1 MDENLKPNRK
11 NIIKE
16 RKKMMKRK
24 LYIIA
29 TVIALL
35 LTACGKK
42 SDENVV
48 KIAYLPITH
57 ALPLAGLE
65 KADGVKVEL
74 VKYGSWPELLDALN
88 TGRVD
93 AASVLIEL
101 AMKAKAQG
109 VGLTAVALG
118 HTDGN
123 VIVVT
128 PEINSAKDLKGKTFA
143 IPHRASSHHILLQE
157 ALAKD
162 GLTID
167 DVNVVEMAPPEMP
180 SALANKQIAGYCVA
194 EPFGAA
200 GVLASKG
207 KVLYRSDELWQDG
220 ICCGLVVNDKAY
232 KEKKALID
240 KVVAAYEKQG
250 KTLADKD
257 VALNKAKGMLTQPED
272 VLRQSLQ
279 WINYSDLRITKE
291 AYDDLAEKVKKYGI
305 IDNPPTYENFVR

>member
-1 MDENLKPNRK
+1 
-11 NIIKE
+11 
-16 RKKMMKRK
+16 MKTR

-29 TVIALL
+29 TLTVLL

-42 SDENVV
+42 NDENVV
-48 KIAYLPITH
+48 RIAYLPITH

-101 AMKAKAQG
+101 AMEAKAQG
-109 VGLTAVALG
+109 IGLTAVALG

-128 PEINSAKDLKGKTFA
+128 QDVNSAKDLKGKTFA

-200 GVLASKG
+200 GVLTSKG
-207 KVLYRSDELWQDG
+207 KVLYRSDELWHES

-240 KVVAAYEKQG
+240 KVITLYEKQG
-250 KTLADKD
+250 KELSDKE
-257 VALNKAKGMLTQPED
+257 VALSKAKTLLTQGEE

-279 WINYSDLRITKE
+279 WINYANLKIKKE
-291 AYDDLAEKVKKYGI
+291 AYDDLSEKVKKYGI
-305 IDNPPTYENFVR
+305 IDNPPTFEDFVK

>member
-1 MDENLKPNRK
+1 
-11 NIIKE
+11 
-16 RKKMMKRK
+16 MKTK

-29 TVIALL
+29 TLTVLL

-42 SDENVV
+42 NDENVV
-48 KIAYLPITH
+48 RIAYLPITH

-109 VGLTAVALG
+109 IGLTAVALG

-128 PEINSAKDLKGKTFA
+128 QDVNSAKDLKGKTLA

-200 GVLASKG
+200 GVLTSKG
-207 KVLYRSDELWQDG
+207 KVLYRSDELWHES

-232 KEKKALID
+232 KEKKVLID
-240 KVVAAYEKQG
+240 KVITLYEKQG
-250 KTLADKD
+250 KELSDKE
-257 VALNKAKGMLTQPED
+257 VALSKAKTLLTQGDE

-279 WINYSDLRITKE
+279 WINYANLKIKKE
-291 AYDDLAEKVKKYGI
+291 AYDDLSEKVKKYGI
-305 IDNPPTYENFVR
+305 IDNPPTFEDFVK

>member
-1 MDENLKPNRK
+1 
-11 NIIKE
+11 
-16 RKKMMKRK
+16 MKTR

-29 TVIALL
+29 TLTVLL

-42 SDENVV
+42 NDENVV
-48 KIAYLPITH
+48 RIAYLPITH

-65 KADGVKVEL
+65 KADGVKAEL

-109 VGLTAVALG
+109 IGLTAVALG

-128 PEINSAKDLKGKTFA
+128 QDVNSAKDLKGKTFA

-200 GVLASKG
+200 GVLTSKG
-207 KVLYRSDELWQDG
+207 KVLYRSDELWHES

-232 KEKKALID
+232 KEKNALID
-240 KVVAAYEKQG
+240 KVITLYEKQG
-250 KTLADKD
+250 KELSDKE
-257 VALNKAKGMLTQPED
+257 VALSKAKTLLTQGEE

-279 WINYSDLRITKE
+279 WINYANLKIKKE
-291 AYDDLAEKVKKYGI
+291 AYDDLSEKVKKYGI
-305 IDNPPTYENFVR
+305 IDNPPTFEDFVK

>member
-1 MDENLKPNRK
+1 
-11 NIIKE
+11 
-16 RKKMMKRK
+16 MKTR

-29 TVIALL
+29 TLTVLL

-42 SDENVV
+42 NDENVV
-48 KIAYLPITH
+48 RIAYLPITH

-109 VGLTAVALG
+109 IGLTAVALG

-128 PEINSAKDLKGKTFA
+128 PDINSAKDLKGKTLA

-200 GVLASKG
+200 GVLTSKG
-207 KVLYRSDELWQDG
+207 KVLYRSDELWHES

-240 KVVAAYEKQG
+240 KVITLYEKQG
-250 KTLADKD
+250 KELSDKE
-257 VALNKAKGMLTQPED
+257 VALSRAKTLLTQGEE

-279 WINYSDLRITKE
+279 WINYANLKIKKE
-291 AYDDLAEKVKKYGI
+291 AYDDLSEKVKKYGI
-305 IDNPPTYENFVR
+305 IDNPPTFEDFVK

>member
-1 MDENLKPNRK
+1 
-11 NIIKE
+11 
-16 RKKMMKRK
+16 MKAR

-29 TVIALL
+29 TLTILL

-42 SDENVV
+42 NDENVV
-48 KIAYLPITH
+48 RIAYLPITH

-93 AASVLIEL
+93 AASVLVEL

-109 VGLTAVALG
+109 IGLTAVALG

-128 PEINSAKDLKGKTFA
+128 QDVNSAKDLKGKTFA

-167 DVNVVEMAPPEMP
+167 DVNVVEMAPPELP

-200 GVLASKG
+200 GVLTGKG
-207 KVLYRSDELWQDG
+207 KVLYRSDELWHES

-240 KVVAAYEKQG
+240 KVITLYEKQG
-250 KTLADKD
+250 KELSDKE
-257 VALNKAKGMLTQPED
+257 VALSKAKTLLTQGEE

-279 WINYSDLRITKE
+279 WINYANLKIKKE
-291 AYDDLAEKVKKYGI
+291 AYDDLSEKVKKYGI
-305 IDNPPTYENFVR
+305 IDNPPTFEDFVK

>member
-1 MDENLKPNRK
+1 
-11 NIIKE
+11 
-16 RKKMMKRK
+16 MKTR

-29 TVIALL
+29 TLTALL

-42 SDENVV
+42 NDENVV
-48 KIAYLPITH
+48 RIAYLPITH

-109 VGLTAVALG
+109 IGLTAVALG

-128 PEINSAKDLKGKTFA
+128 QDVNSAKDLKGKTFA

-200 GVLASKG
+200 GVLTSKG
-207 KVLYRSDELWQDG
+207 KVLYRSDELWHES

-240 KVVAAYEKQG
+240 NVITLYEKQG
-250 KTLADKD
+250 KELSDKE
-257 VALNKAKGMLTQPED
+257 VALSKAKTLLTQGEE

-279 WINYSDLRITKE
+279 WINYANLKIKKE
-291 AYDDLAEKVKKYGI
+291 AYDDLSEKVKKYGI
-305 IDNPPTYENFVR
+305 IDNPPTFEDFVK

>member
-1 MDENLKPNRK
+1 
-11 NIIKE
+11 
-16 RKKMMKRK
+16 MKTR

-29 TVIALL
+29 TLTVLL

-42 SDENVV
+42 NDENVV
-48 KIAYLPITH
+48 RIAYLPITH

-109 VGLTAVALG
+109 IGLTAVALG

-128 PEINSAKDLKGKTFA
+128 QDVNSAKDLKGKTFA

-200 GVLASKG
+200 GVLTSKG
-207 KVLYRSDELWQDG
+207 KVLYRSDELWHES

-232 KEKKALID
+232 KEKKVLID
-240 KVVAAYEKQG
+240 KVITLYEKQG
-250 KTLADKD
+250 KELSDKE
-257 VALNKAKGMLTQPED
+257 VALSKAKTLLTQGEE

-279 WINYSDLRITKE
+279 WINYANLKIKKE
-291 AYDDLAEKVKKYGI
+291 AYDDLSEKVKKYGI
-305 IDNPPTYENFVR
+305 IDNPPTFEDFVK

>member
-1 MDENLKPNRK
+1 
-11 NIIKE
+11 
-16 RKKMMKRK
+16 MKTR

-29 TVIALL
+29 TLTVLL

-42 SDENVV
+42 NDENVV
-48 KIAYLPITH
+48 RIAYLPITH

-109 VGLTAVALG
+109 IGLTAVALG

-128 PEINSAKDLKGKTFA
+128 QDVNSAKDLKGKTFA

-200 GVLASKG
+200 GVLTSKG
-207 KVLYRSDELWQDG
+207 KVLYRSDELWHES

-240 KVVAAYEKQG
+240 KVITLYEKQG
-250 KTLADKD
+250 KELSDKE
-257 VALNKAKGMLTQPED
+257 VALSKAKTLLTQGEE

-279 WINYSDLRITKE
+279 WINYANLKIKKE
-291 AYDDLAEKVKKYGI
+291 AYDGLSEKVKKYGI
-305 IDNPPTYENFVR
+305 IDNPPTFEDFVK

>member
-1 MDENLKPNRK
+1 
-11 NIIKE
+11 
-16 RKKMMKRK
+16 MKTR

-29 TVIALL
+29 TLTVLL

-42 SDENVV
+42 NDENVV
-48 KIAYLPITH
+48 RIAYLPITH

-109 VGLTAVALG
+109 IGLTAVALG

-128 PEINSAKDLKGKTFA
+128 PDINSAKDLKGKTLA

-200 GVLASKG
+200 GVLTSKG
-207 KVLYRSDELWQDG
+207 KVLYRSDELWHES

-240 KVVAAYEKQG
+240 KVITLYEKQG
-250 KTLADKD
+250 KELSDKE
-257 VALNKAKGMLTQPED
+257 VALSKAKTLLTQGEE

-279 WINYSDLRITKE
+279 WINYANLKIKKE
-291 AYDDLAEKVKKYGI
+291 AYDDLSEKVKKYGI
-305 IDNPPTYENFVR
+305 IDNPPTFEDFVK

>member
-1 MDENLKPNRK
+1 
-11 NIIKE
+11 
-16 RKKMMKRK
+16 MKTR

-29 TVIALL
+29 TLTVLL

-42 SDENVV
+42 NDDNVV
-48 KIAYLPITH
+48 RIAYLPITH

-109 VGLTAVALG
+109 IGLTAVALG

-128 PEINSAKDLKGKTFA
+128 PDINSAKDLKGKTLA

-207 KVLYRSDELWQDG
+207 KVLYRSDELWHES

-240 KVVAAYEKQG
+240 KVITLYEKQG
-250 KTLADKD
+250 KELSDKE
-257 VALNKAKGMLTQPED
+257 VALSKAKTLLTQGEE

-279 WINYSDLRITKE
+279 WINYANLKIKKE
-291 AYDDLAEKVKKYGI
+291 AYDDLSEKVKKYGI
-305 IDNPPTYENFVR
+305 IDNPPTFEDFVK

>member
-1 MDENLKPNRK
+1 
-11 NIIKE
+11 
-16 RKKMMKRK
+16 MKTR

-29 TVIALL
+29 TLTVLL

-42 SDENVV
+42 NDENVV
-48 KIAYLPITH
+48 RIAYLPITH

-109 VGLTAVALG
+109 IGLTAVALG

-128 PEINSAKDLKGKTFA
+128 QDVNSAKDLKGKTFA

-200 GVLASKG
+200 GVLTSKG
-207 KVLYRSDELWQDG
+207 KVLYRSDELWHES

-240 KVVAAYEKQG
+240 KVITLYEKQG
-250 KTLADKD
+250 KELSDKE
-257 VALNKAKGMLTQPED
+257 VALSKAKTLLTQGEE

-279 WINYSDLRITKE
+279 WINYANLKIKKE
-291 AYDDLAEKVKKYGI
+291 AYDDLSEKVKKYGI
-305 IDNPPTYENFVR
+305 IDNPPTYEDFVK

>member
-1 MDENLKPNRK
+1 
-11 NIIKE
+11 
-16 RKKMMKRK
+16 MKAR

-29 TVIALL
+29 TLTILL

-42 SDENVV
+42 NDENVV
-48 KIAYLPITH
+48 RIAYLPITH

-109 VGLTAVALG
+109 IGLTAVALG

-128 PEINSAKDLKGKTFA
+128 QDVNSAKDLKGKTFA

-167 DVNVVEMAPPEMP
+167 DVNVVEMAPPELP

-200 GVLASKG
+200 GVLTSKG
-207 KVLYRSDELWQDG
+207 KVLYRSDELWHES

-240 KVVAAYEKQG
+240 KVITLYEKQG
-250 KTLADKD
+250 KELSDKE
-257 VALNKAKGMLTQPED
+257 VALSKAKTLLTQGEE

-279 WINYSDLRITKE
+279 WINYANLKIKKE
-291 AYDDLAEKVKKYGI
+291 AYDDLSEKVKKYGI
-305 IDNPPTYENFVR
+305 IDNPPTFEDFVK

>member
-1 MDENLKPNRK
+1 
-11 NIIKE
+11 
-16 RKKMMKRK
+16 MKTR

-29 TVIALL
+29 TLTLLL

-42 SDENVV
+42 NDENVV
-48 KIAYLPITH
+48 RIAYLPITH

-74 VKYGSWPELLDALN
+74 VKYGSWPELLDALS

-109 VGLTAVALG
+109 IGLTAVALG

-128 PEINSAKDLKGKTFA
+128 QDVNSAKDLKGKTFA

-200 GVLASKG
+200 GVLTSKG
-207 KVLYRSDELWQDG
+207 KVLYRSDELWHES

-240 KVVAAYEKQG
+240 KVITLYEKQG
-250 KTLADKD
+250 KELSDKE
-257 VALNKAKGMLTQPED
+257 VALSKAKTLLTQGEE

-279 WINYSDLRITKE
+279 WINYANLKIKKE
-291 AYDDLAEKVKKYGI
+291 AYDDLSEKVKKYGI
-305 IDNPPTYENFVR
+305 IDNPPTFEDFVK

>member
-1 MDENLKPNRK
+1 
-11 NIIKE
+11 
-16 RKKMMKRK
+16 MKTR

-29 TVIALL
+29 TLTVLL

-42 SDENVV
+42 NDENVV
-48 KIAYLPITH
+48 RIAYLPITH

-109 VGLTAVALG
+109 IGLTAVALG

-128 PEINSAKDLKGKTFA
+128 QDVNSAKDLKGKTFA

-180 SALANKQIAGYCVA
+180 SALANKQIVGYCVA

-200 GVLASKG
+200 GVLTSKG
-207 KVLYRSDELWQDG
+207 KVLYRSDELWHES

-240 KVVAAYEKQG
+240 KVITLYEKQG
-250 KTLADKD
+250 KELSDKE
-257 VALNKAKGMLTQPED
+257 VALSKAKTLLTQGEE

-279 WINYSDLRITKE
+279 WINYANLKIKKE
-291 AYDDLAEKVKKYGI
+291 AYDDLSEKVKKYGI
-305 IDNPPTYENFVR
+305 IDNPPTFEDFVK

>member
-1 MDENLKPNRK
+1 
-11 NIIKE
+11 
-16 RKKMMKRK
+16 MKTR

-29 TVIALL
+29 TLTVLL

-42 SDENVV
+42 NDENVV
-48 KIAYLPITH
+48 RIAYLPITH

-109 VGLTAVALG
+109 VGLTAAALG

-128 PEINSAKDLKGKTFA
+128 QDVNSAKDLKGKTFA

-200 GVLASKG
+200 GVLTSKG
-207 KVLYRSDELWQDG
+207 KVLYRSDELWHES

-240 KVVAAYEKQG
+240 KVITLYEKQG
-250 KTLADKD
+250 KELSDKE
-257 VALNKAKGMLTQPED
+257 VALSKAKTLLTQGEE

-279 WINYSDLRITKE
+279 WINYANLKIKKE
-291 AYDDLAEKVKKYGI
+291 AYDDLSEKVKKYGI
-305 IDNPPTYENFVR
+305 IDNPPTFEDFVK

>member
-1 MDENLKPNRK
+1 
-11 NIIKE
+11 
-16 RKKMMKRK
+16 MKTR

-29 TVIALL
+29 TLTVLL

-42 SDENVV
+42 NDENVV
-48 KIAYLPITH
+48 RIAYLPITH

-109 VGLTAVALG
+109 IGLTAVALG

-128 PEINSAKDLKGKTFA
+128 QDVNSAKDLKGKTFA

-200 GVLASKG
+200 GVLTSKG
-207 KVLYRSDELWQDG
+207 KVLYRSDELWHES

-232 KEKKALID
+232 KKKKALID
-240 KVVAAYEKQG
+240 KVITLYEKQG
-250 KTLADKD
+250 KELSDKE
-257 VALNKAKGMLTQPED
+257 VALSKAKTLLTQGEE

-279 WINYSDLRITKE
+279 WINYANLKIKKE
-291 AYDDLAEKVKKYGI
+291 AYDDLSEKVKKYGI
-305 IDNPPTYENFVR
+305 IDNPPTFEDFVK

>member
-1 MDENLKPNRK
+1 
-11 NIIKE
+11 
-16 RKKMMKRK
+16 MKTR

-29 TVIALL
+29 TLTVLL

-42 SDENVV
+42 NDENVV
-48 KIAYLPITH
+48 RIAYLPITH

-109 VGLTAVALG
+109 IGLTAVALG

-128 PEINSAKDLKGKTFA
+128 QDVNSAKDLKGKTFA

-200 GVLASKG
+200 GVLTSKG
-207 KVLYRSDELWQDG
+207 KVLYRSNELWHES

-240 KVVAAYEKQG
+240 KVITLYEKQG
-250 KTLADKD
+250 KELSDKE
-257 VALNKAKGMLTQPED
+257 VALSKAKTLLTQGEE

-279 WINYSDLRITKE
+279 WINYANLKIKKE
-291 AYDDLAEKVKKYGI
+291 AYDDLSEKVKKYGI
-305 IDNPPTYENFVR
+305 IDNPPTFEDFVK

>member
-1 MDENLKPNRK
+1 
-11 NIIKE
+11 
-16 RKKMMKRK
+16 MKTR

-29 TVIALL
+29 TLIVLL

-42 SDENVV
+42 NDENVV
-48 KIAYLPITH
+48 RIAYLPITH

-109 VGLTAVALG
+109 IGLTAVALG

-128 PEINSAKDLKGKTFA
+128 QDVNSAKDLKGKTFA

-200 GVLASKG
+200 GVLTSKG
-207 KVLYRSDELWQDG
+207 KVLYRSDELWHES

-240 KVVAAYEKQG
+240 KVITLYEKQG
-250 KTLADKD
+250 KELSDKE
-257 VALNKAKGMLTQPED
+257 VALSKAKTLLTQGEE

-279 WINYSDLRITKE
+279 WINYANLKIKKE
-291 AYDDLAEKVKKYGI
+291 AYDDLSEKVKKYGI
-305 IDNPPTYENFVR
+305 IDNPPTFEDFVK

>member
-1 MDENLKPNRK
+1 
-11 NIIKE
+11 
-16 RKKMMKRK
+16 MKTR

-29 TVIALL
+29 TLTVLL

-42 SDENVV
+42 NDENVV
-48 KIAYLPITH
+48 RIAYLPITH

-109 VGLTAVALG
+109 IGLTAVALG

-128 PEINSAKDLKGKTFA
+128 QDVNSAKDLKGKTFA
-143 IPHRASSHHILLQE
+143 IPHRASSHHILLQV

-200 GVLASKG
+200 GVLTSKG
-207 KVLYRSDELWQDG
+207 KVLYRSDELWHES

-240 KVVAAYEKQG
+240 KVITLYEKQG
-250 KTLADKD
+250 KELSDKE
-257 VALNKAKGMLTQPED
+257 VALSKAKTLLTQGEE

-279 WINYSDLRITKE
+279 WINYANLKIKKE
-291 AYDDLAEKVKKYGI
+291 AYDGLSEKVKKYGI
-305 IDNPPTYENFVR
+305 IDNPPTFEDFVK

>member
-1 MDENLKPNRK
+1 
-11 NIIKE
+11 
-16 RKKMMKRK
+16 MKTR

-29 TVIALL
+29 TLTVLL

-42 SDENVV
+42 NDENVV
-48 KIAYLPITH
+48 RIAYLPITH

-109 VGLTAVALG
+109 IGLTAVALG

-128 PEINSAKDLKGKTFA
+128 QDVNSAKDLKGKTFA

-207 KVLYRSDELWQDG
+207 KVLYRSDELWHES

-240 KVVAAYEKQG
+240 KVITLYEKQG
-250 KTLADKD
+250 KELSDKE
-257 VALNKAKGMLTQPED
+257 VALSKAKTLLTQGEE

-279 WINYSDLRITKE
+279 WINYANLKIKKE
-291 AYDDLAEKVKKYGI
+291 AYDDLSEKVKKYGI
-305 IDNPPTYENFVR
+305 IDNPPTFEDFVK

>member
-1 MDENLKPNRK
+1 
-11 NIIKE
+11 
-16 RKKMMKRK
+16 MKTR

-29 TVIALL
+29 TLTVLL

-42 SDENVV
+42 NDENVV
-48 KIAYLPITH
+48 RIAYLPITH

-109 VGLTAVALG
+109 IGLTAVALG

-128 PEINSAKDLKGKTFA
+128 QDVNSAKDLKGKTFA

-200 GVLASKG
+200 GGAVQK
-207 KVLYRSDELWQDG
+207 R
-220 ICCGLVVNDKAY
+220 
-232 KEKKALID
+232 
-240 KVVAAYEKQG
+240 
-250 KTLADKD
+250 
-257 VALNKAKGMLTQPED
+257 
-272 VLRQSLQ
+272 
-279 WINYSDLRITKE
+279 
-291 AYDDLAEKVKKYGI
+291 
-305 IDNPPTYENFVR
+305 

>member
-1 MDENLKPNRK
+1 
-11 NIIKE
+11 
-16 RKKMMKRK
+16 MKTR

-29 TVIALL
+29 TLTVLL

-42 SDENVV
+42 NDENVV
-48 KIAYLPITH
+48 RIAYLPITH

-74 VKYGSWPELLDALN
+74 MKYGSWPELLDALN

-101 AMKAKAQG
+101 AMKAKTQG
-109 VGLTAVALG
+109 IGLTAVALG

-128 PEINSAKDLKGKTFA
+128 QDVNSAKDLKGKTFA

-200 GVLASKG
+200 GVLTSKG
-207 KVLYRSDELWQDG
+207 KVLYRSDELWHES

-240 KVVAAYEKQG
+240 KVITLYEKQG
-250 KTLADKD
+250 KELSDKE
-257 VALNKAKGMLTQPED
+257 VALSKAKTLLTQGEE

-279 WINYSDLRITKE
+279 WINYANLKIKKE
-291 AYDDLAEKVKKYGI
+291 AYDDLSEKVKKYGI
-305 IDNPPTYENFVR
+305 IDNPPTFEDFVK

>member
-1 MDENLKPNRK
+1 
-11 NIIKE
+11 
-16 RKKMMKRK
+16 MKTR

-29 TVIALL
+29 TLTVLL

-42 SDENVV
+42 NDENVV
-48 KIAYLPITH
+48 RIAYLPITH

-109 VGLTAVALG
+109 IGLTAVALG

-128 PEINSAKDLKGKTFA
+128 QDVNSAKDLKGKTFA

-200 GVLASKG
+200 GVLTSKG
-207 KVLYRSDELWQDG
+207 KVLYRSDELWHES

-240 KVVAAYEKQG
+240 KVITLYEKQG
-250 KTLADKD
+250 KELSDKE
-257 VALNKAKGMLTQPED
+257 VALSKAKTLLTQGEE
-272 VLRQSLQ
+272 VLTQSLQ
-279 WINYSDLRITKE
+279 WINYANLKIKKE
-291 AYDDLAEKVKKYGI
+291 AYDDLSEKVKKYGI
-305 IDNPPTYENFVR
+305 IDNPPTFEDFVK

>member
-1 MDENLKPNRK
+1 
-11 NIIKE
+11 
-16 RKKMMKRK
+16 MKTR

-29 TVIALL
+29 TLTVLL

-42 SDENVV
+42 NDENVV
-48 KIAYLPITH
+48 RIAYLPITH

-109 VGLTAVALG
+109 IGLTAVALG

-128 PEINSAKDLKGKTFA
+128 QDVNSAKDLKGKTFA

-200 GVLASKG
+200 GVLTSKG
-207 KVLYRSDELWQDG
+207 KVLYRSDELWHES

-232 KEKKALID
+232 KEKKAQID
-240 KVVAAYEKQG
+240 KVITLYEKQG
-250 KTLADKD
+250 KELSDKE
-257 VALNKAKGMLTQPED
+257 VALSKAKTLLTQGEE

-279 WINYSDLRITKE
+279 WINYANLKIKKE
-291 AYDDLAEKVKKYGI
+291 AYDDLSEKVKKYGI
-305 IDNPPTYENFVR
+305 IDNPPTFEDFVK

>member
-1 MDENLKPNRK
+1 
-11 NIIKE
+11 
-16 RKKMMKRK
+16 MKTR

-29 TVIALL
+29 TLTILL

-42 SDENVV
+42 NDENVV
-48 KIAYLPITH
+48 RIAYLPITH

-101 AMKAKAQG
+101 AMKTKAQG
-109 VGLTAVALG
+109 IGLTAVALG

-128 PEINSAKDLKGKTFA
+128 QDVNSAKDLQGKTFA

-200 GVLASKG
+200 GVLTSKG
-207 KVLYRSDELWQDG
+207 KVLYRSDELWHES

-240 KVVAAYEKQG
+240 KVITLYEKQG
-250 KTLADKD
+250 KELSDKE
-257 VALNKAKGMLTQPED
+257 VALSKAKTLLTQGEE

-279 WINYSDLRITKE
+279 WINYANLKIKKE
-291 AYDDLAEKVKKYGI
+291 AYDDLSEKVKKYGI
-305 IDNPPTYENFVR
+305 IDNPPTYEDFVK

>member
-1 MDENLKPNRK
+1 MRT
-11 NIIKE
+11 
-16 RKKMMKRK
+16 R

-29 TVIALL
+29 ALTALL
-35 LTACGKK
+35 LTACGRKGNE
-42 SDENVV
+42 DVV

-93 AASVLIEL
+93 GASVLIEL

-109 VGLTAVALG
+109 IGLTAVALG

-128 PEINSAKDLKGKTFA
+128 QETNSAKDLKGKTFA

-207 KVLYRSDELWQDG
+207 KVLYRSDELWHES
-220 ICCGLVVNDKAY
+220 ICCGLVVNNKAY

-240 KVVAAYEKQG
+240 KVITAYEKQG
-250 KTLADKD
+250 KELEDKE
-257 VALNKAKGMLTQPED
+257 VALERAKTLLTQPEE
-272 VLRQSLQ
+272 VLQQSLQ
-279 WINYSDLRITKE
+279 WISYADLKIKKE
-291 AYDDLAEKVKKYGI
+291 AYSDLAEKVKKYGI
-305 IDNPPTYENFVR
+305 IDNPPSYEDFVK

>member
-1 MDENLKPNRK
+1 
-11 NIIKE
+11 
-16 RKKMMKRK
+16 MKTR

-29 TVIALL
+29 TLTILL

-42 SDENVV
+42 NDENVV
-48 KIAYLPITH
+48 RIAYLPITH

-109 VGLTAVALG
+109 IGLTAVALG

-128 PEINSAKDLKGKTFA
+128 PDINSAKDLKGKTLA

-200 GVLASKG
+200 GVLTSKG
-207 KVLYRSDELWQDG
+207 KVLYRSDELWHES

-240 KVVAAYEKQG
+240 KVITLYEKQG
-250 KTLADKD
+250 KELSDKE
-257 VALNKAKGMLTQPED
+257 VALSKAKTLLTQGEE

-279 WINYSDLRITKE
+279 WINYANLKIKKE
-291 AYDDLAEKVKKYGI
+291 AYDDLSEKVKKYGI
-305 IDNPPTYENFVR
+305 IDNPPTFEDFVK

>member
-1 MDENLKPNRK
+1 
-11 NIIKE
+11 
-16 RKKMMKRK
+16 MKTR
-24 LYIIA
+24 LYLIA
-29 TVIALL
+29 TLTVLL

-42 SDENVV
+42 NDENVV
-48 KIAYLPITH
+48 RIAYLPITH

-109 VGLTAVALG
+109 IGLTAVALG

-128 PEINSAKDLKGKTFA
+128 QDVNSAKDLKGKTFA

-200 GVLASKG
+200 GVLTSKG
-207 KVLYRSDELWQDG
+207 KVLYRSNELWHES

-240 KVVAAYEKQG
+240 KVITLYEKQG
-250 KTLADKD
+250 KELSDKE
-257 VALNKAKGMLTQPED
+257 VALSKAKTLLTQGEE

-279 WINYSDLRITKE
+279 WINYANLKIKKE
-291 AYDDLAEKVKKYGI
+291 AYDDLSEKVKKYGI
-305 IDNPPTYENFVR
+305 IDNPPTFEDFVK

>member
-1 MDENLKPNRK
+1 
-11 NIIKE
+11 
-16 RKKMMKRK
+16 MKTR

-29 TVIALL
+29 TLTALL

-42 SDENVV
+42 NDENVV
-48 KIAYLPITH
+48 RIAYLPITH

-109 VGLTAVALG
+109 IGLTAVALG

-128 PEINSAKDLKGKTFA
+128 QDVNSAKDLKGKTFA

-200 GVLASKG
+200 GVLTSKG
-207 KVLYRSDELWQDG
+207 KVLYRSDELWHES

-240 KVVAAYEKQG
+240 KVITLYEKQG
-250 KTLADKD
+250 KELSDKE
-257 VALNKAKGMLTQPED
+257 VALSKAKTLLTQGEE

-279 WINYSDLRITKE
+279 WINYANLKIKKE
-291 AYDDLAEKVKKYGI
+291 AYDDLSEKVKKYGI
-305 IDNPPTYENFVR
+305 IDNPPTFEDFVK

>member
-1 MDENLKPNRK
+1 
-11 NIIKE
+11 
-16 RKKMMKRK
+16 MKTR

-29 TVIALL
+29 TLTVLL

-42 SDENVV
+42 NDENVV
-48 KIAYLPITH
+48 RIAYLPITH

-109 VGLTAVALG
+109 IGLTAVALG

-128 PEINSAKDLKGKTFA
+128 QDVNSAKDLKGKTFA

-200 GVLASKG
+200 GVLTSKG
-207 KVLYRSDELWQDG
+207 KVLYRSDELWHES

-240 KVVAAYEKQG
+240 KVITLYEKQG
-250 KTLADKD
+250 KELSDKE
-257 VALNKAKGMLTQPED
+257 VALSKAKTLLTQGEE

-279 WINYSDLRITKE
+279 WINYANLKIKKE
-291 AYDDLAEKVKKYGI
+291 AYDDLSEKVKKYGI
-305 IDNPPTYENFVR
+305 IDNPPTFEDFVK

>member
-1 MDENLKPNRK
+1 
-11 NIIKE
+11 
-16 RKKMMKRK
+16 MKTR

-29 TVIALL
+29 TLTVLL

-42 SDENVV
+42 NDENVV
-48 KIAYLPITH
+48 RIAYLPITH

-109 VGLTAVALG
+109 IGLTAVALG

-128 PEINSAKDLKGKTFA
+128 QDVNSAKDLKGKTFA

-200 GVLASKG
+200 GVLTSKG
-207 KVLYRSDELWQDG
+207 KVLYRSDELWHES

-240 KVVAAYEKQG
+240 KVITLYEKQG
-250 KTLADKD
+250 KELSDKK
-257 VALNKAKGMLTQPED
+257 VALSKAKTLLTQGEE

-279 WINYSDLRITKE
+279 WINYANLKIKKE
-291 AYDDLAEKVKKYGI
+291 AYDDLSEKVKKYGI
-305 IDNPPTYENFVR
+305 IDNPPTFEDFVK